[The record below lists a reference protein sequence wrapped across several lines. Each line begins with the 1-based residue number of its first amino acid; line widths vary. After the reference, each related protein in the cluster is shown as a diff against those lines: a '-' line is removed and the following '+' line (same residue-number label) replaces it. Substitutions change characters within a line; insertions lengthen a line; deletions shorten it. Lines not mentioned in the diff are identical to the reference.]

1 MSNPTW
7 QIALIVSTQVDK
19 FFALGF
25 KNDPEFKKAQSLP
38 VEAPRDQPAPKKKT
52 KEPKAKVT
60 PKQGPK
66 AASKKASA
74 KKNVK

>member
-1 MSNPTW
+1 M
-7 QIALIVSTQVDK
+7 DK

-38 VEAPRDQPAPKKKT
+38 VEAPKDQTAPKKKG

-60 PKQGPK
+60 LSKLPRLLRRKQVPKK
-66 AASKKASA
+66 MS
-74 KKNVK
+74 NR